1 MTIPALPAAPAPTD
15 TPAEFNSKAFAFL
28 AALDPWGDA
37 ADALAVQMAADA
49 ASADTDAATATTQA
63 GIATTKAGE
72 ALSSANA
79 AAASE
84 TAAGLSAT
92 SAAASYDAF
101 DDRYLG
107 SKTSDP
113 SLDNDGNALLTGALY
128 WNSSASEIRVYNG
141 SNWVVAYLPASGY
154 ATLNGTETLTNKTI
168 EAGTFTNGYT
178 EEVATANT
186 STAYTIDLA
195 NGSVQILTLTGNCT
209 YTFPTA
215 TAGKSFILIQKQDG
229 TGSRTVT
236 WPAAVKWPGG
246 TAPTIT
252 STASKADKFIFTA
265 DGTNWLG
272 SNAGQNYTV

>member
-37 ADALAVQMAADA
+37 ADALAVQMTADA
-49 ASADTDAATATTQA
+49 DSAETDAATATTQA

-154 ATLNGTETLTNKTI
+154 ATLNGTETLTNKT
-168 EAGTFTNGYT
+168 
-178 EEVATANT
+178 
-186 STAYTIDLA
+186 
-195 NGSVQILTLTGNCT
+195 
-209 YTFPTA
+209 
-215 TAGKSFILIQKQDG
+215 
-229 TGSRTVT
+229 
-236 WPAAVKWPGG
+236 
-246 TAPTIT
+246 
-252 STASKADKFIFTA
+252 
-265 DGTNWLG
+265 LG
-272 SNAGQNYTV
+272 SGTQFTSSALAQLHTIALLF